1 MATNITLTTVSILI
15 DSPGGEQYWN
25 NNTATPFYI
34 TQLQIVGVSAYY
46 STVNRGFLPGI
57 VKILLSSG
65 IELIVTDSYSTIQG
79 YMDTNP

>member
-1 MATNITLTTVSILI
+1 MATNITLTTVTILT

-25 NNTATPFYI
+25 DNTATPFYI

-46 STVNRGFLPGI
+46 STVNKGFLSGI
-57 VKILLSSG
+57 VRVLLNNG